1 MEIVKIAIKAFYMN
15 GHPTMNGAKKLILHA
30 VKKRSTFDPGVFFA
44 SLASRKLGQRDIA
57 V

>member
-30 VKKRSTFDPGVFFA
+30 VKKRSTFDPGVFLA